1 MYVLNR
7 KEHII
12 QGLLL
17 RSIELLQIILQSLAW
32 LITIVLG
39 NKATYNIIIIKKA
52 INEHVD

>member
-39 NKATYNIIIIKKA
+39 NKATYNILLRKL
-52 INEHVD
+52 